1 MILIRIF
8 WNKFLLN
15 IILDVDID
23 GFENFDIIIM
33 SIDWW
38 NNLLS
43 FFGKDDD
50 IVNNCLIISLSIWE
64 FFYNI
69 FIYFDFR

>member
-43 FFGKDDD
+43 FFGKDID
-50 IVNNCLIISLSIWE
+50 IVSN
-64 FFYNI
+64 
-69 FIYFDFR
+69 